1 MSFLEVILLGMLILG
16 IQTVAVCAMFFGWS
30 IRVRQTK
37 DGTSAELA
45 APTPPKK

>member
-1 MSFLEVILLGMLILG
+1 MSLPEVILLGMLILA
-16 IQTVAVCAMFFGWS
+16 IEAVAICAMFFQWS

-37 DGTSAELA
+37 EGTSAELN